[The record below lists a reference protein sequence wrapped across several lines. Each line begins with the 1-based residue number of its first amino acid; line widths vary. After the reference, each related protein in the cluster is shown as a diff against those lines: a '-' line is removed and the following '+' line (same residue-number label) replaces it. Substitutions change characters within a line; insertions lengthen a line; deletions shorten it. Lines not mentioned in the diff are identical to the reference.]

1 MEGCEVEGETKKRRS
16 WGSVTTI
23 FAATV
28 SVAGVAWGGG
38 GGEISNEGCMKR
50 EAEWVRTFGKKRKVD
65 NGGRRESV
73 VFDEE
78 RRGTCLVE

>member
-1 MEGCEVEGETKKRRS
+1 MISAGIDEASPEHEEEDGEVEGETKKRRS

-38 GGEISNEGCMKR
+38 G
-50 EAEWVRTFGKKRKVD
+50 D
-65 NGGRRESV
+65 RR
-73 VFDEE
+73 
-78 RRGTCLVE
+78 